1 MERLVK
7 VCGMREGENIRGVEA
22 LGVDMMGFIFY
33 PRSPRYVDSLPEYM
47 PTSLSRVGVF
57 VNEAI
62 DVVRAKVEE
71 FGLDYVQLHGA
82 ESAEYCREIGGCGV
96 KVIKAISVAVVED
109 LHRTKEYEGVCD
121 MLLFDTKCEGYGGSG
136 EVFDWGVLAAYDGAT
151 PFLLSGGLGDDCVD
165 GLRHFDHPQMAG
177 YDLNSRFESR
187 PALKDIDRIKRFL
200 NEIKR

>member
-1 MERLVK
+1 MIK
-7 VCGMREGENIRGVEA
+7 VCGMREAENIRAVED
-22 LGVDMMGFIFY
+22 LGIDMMGFILY
-33 PRSPRYVDSLPEYM
+33 HKSARYVAEPPKYM
-47 PTSLSRVGVF
+47 PTKCKKVGVF
-57 VNEAI
+57 VGADSKEI
-62 DVVRAKVEE
+62 LRQVER
-71 FGLDYVQLHGA
+71 FGLDYVQLHS
-82 ESAEYCREIGGCGV
+82 EETPELCRELKGRNIG
-96 KVIKAISVAVVED
+96 VIKAISVAVAED
-109 LHRTKEYEGVCD
+109 IKAADRYDGCCD
-121 MLLFDTKCEGYGGSG
+121 YFVFDTKCEGYGGSG